1 MHLTGDPAAPRL
13 VTILTGID
21 HTDGMLAWAEKRLE
35 ALREENLSGFIFK
48 SGSPSS
54 GMAAVKVYDD
64 AGIAAEKGVGLFAG
78 ALMYRFPH
86 LPVAEDRGLHNPAA
100 CKSFLEKVL
109 AYKHRQSLTNKKD
122 AI

>member
-1 MHLTGDPAAPRL
+1 
-13 VTILTGID
+13 
-21 HTDGMLAWAEKRLE
+21 
-35 ALREENLSGFIFK
+35 
-48 SGSPSS
+48 
-54 GMAAVKVYDD
+54 MAAVKVYDD

-100 CKSFLEKVL
+100 RKSFLEKVL